1 MLANHMTLDE
11 RGQRI
16 LDIAARLILRYGY
29 DKTTMQDIALE
40 AAISKSTLY
49 LYWKNKEELFQALTT
64 RETLHMFDAWLK
76 RIQADS
82 QGGTLFGIY
91 RHGFLTLLA
100 HPLMMA
106 FYTKESAVLG
116 DYVRQ
121 RGPAVYIRPYLLNR
135 ELVQQL
141 QAAGLI
147 RQDLQASV
155 INHLLMIIS
164 VGLFST
170 SELIP
175 QEYTP
180 SYEEVADAL
189 ADMVERT
196 LAPVQPGNSE
206 QGKRA
211 FQEYLEKLVS
221 PGEES
226 TFGAVKGNEGS

>member
-1 MLANHMTLDE
+1 MFASHMTLDE

-49 LYWKNKEELFQALTT
+49 LYWKNKEELFQALIT
-64 RETLHMFDAWLK
+64 RETLRVFDEWLE
-76 RIQADS
+76 RIQADPE
-82 QGGTLFGIY
+82 GGTLFGIY

-106 FYTKESAVLG
+106 FYTKESVVLG

-121 RGPAVYIRPYLLNR
+121 RGPAVYTRPYLLNR
-135 ELVQQL
+135 ALVQQL

-147 RQDLQASV
+147 RQDLRAEV
-155 INHLLMIIS
+155 MNHILMIIS
-164 VGLFST
+164 VGLFSV

-175 QEYTP
+175 QEHAP
-180 SYEEVADAL
+180 PYEEVADAL
-189 ADMVERT
+189 AGMVQRA
-196 LAPVQPGNSE
+196 LAPAQPGDSE
-206 QGKRA
+206 RGKRA
-211 FQEYLEKLVS
+211 FRLYLERLAG
-221 PGEES
+221 PGWWRALHS
-226 TFGAVKGNEGS
+226 

>member
-1 MLANHMTLDE
+1 MLASHITLDQ
-11 RGQRI
+11 RGQHI

-40 AAISKSTLY
+40 AAVSKSTLY
-49 LYWKNKEELFQALTT
+49 LYWKNKEELFQALIT
-64 RETLHMFDAWLK
+64 RETLHLFDEWLE
-76 RIQADS
+76 RIQEDPR
-82 QGGTLFGIY
+82 GGTLFGIY

-121 RGPAVYIRPYLLNR
+121 RGPAVYTRPYLLNR

-141 QAAGLI
+141 QAAGLV
-147 RQDLQASV
+147 RQDLRAEV
-155 INHLLMIIS
+155 TNHILMIIS
-164 VGLFST
+164 VGLFSI

-175 QEYTP
+175 REHVP
-180 SYEEVADAL
+180 PYEEVADAL
-189 ADMVERT
+189 ASMVQSA
-196 LAPVQPGNSE
+196 LAPEQPGDSE

-211 FQEYLEKLVS
+211 FRVYLEQLAG
-221 PGEES
+221 PGGEKTLHS
-226 TFGAVKGNEGS
+226 

>member
-1 MLANHMTLDE
+1 MLASHMTLDE

-49 LYWKNKEELFQALTT
+49 LYWKNKEELFQALIT
-64 RETLHMFDAWLK
+64 RETLRVFDEWLE
-76 RIQADS
+76 RIQADPE
-82 QGGTLFGIY
+82 GGTLFGIY

-106 FYTKESAVLG
+106 FYTKESVVLG

-121 RGPAVYIRPYLLNR
+121 RGPAVYTRPYLLNR
-135 ELVQQL
+135 ALVQQL

-147 RQDLQASV
+147 RQDLRAEV
-155 INHLLMIIS
+155 MNHILMIIS
-164 VGLFST
+164 VGLFSV

-175 QEYTP
+175 QEYAP
-180 SYEEVADAL
+180 PYEEVADAL
-189 ADMVERT
+189 ASMVQRA
-196 LAPVQPGNSE
+196 LAPAQPGDSE
-206 QGKRA
+206 RGKRA
-211 FQEYLEKLVS
+211 FRLYLERLAGL
-221 PGEES
+221 GEGR
-226 TFGAVKGNEGS
+226 TLYL

>member
-49 LYWKNKEELFQALTT
+49 LYWKNKEELFQALIT
-64 RETLHMFDAWLK
+64 RETLRMFDAWLE
-76 RIQADS
+76 RIQADPE
-82 QGGTLFGIY
+82 GGTLFGIY

-106 FYTKESAVLG
+106 FYTKESVVLG

-121 RGPAVYIRPYLLNR
+121 RGPAVYTRPYLLNR
-135 ELVQQL
+135 ALVQQL

-147 RQDLQASV
+147 RQDLRADV
-155 INHLLMIIS
+155 LNHILMIIS
-164 VGLFST
+164 VGLFSI

-175 QEYTP
+175 QEQAP
-180 SYEEVADAL
+180 PYEEVADAL
-189 ADMVERT
+189 AGMVQRA
-196 LAPVQPGNSE
+196 LAPAQPGDSE

-211 FQEYLEKLVS
+211 FRVYLEQLAS
-221 PGEES
+221 PGGGS
-226 TFGAVKGNEGS
+226 TLHA

>member
-1 MLANHMTLDE
+1 MLASHMTLDE

-49 LYWKNKEELFQALTT
+49 LYWKNKEELFQALIT
-64 RETLHMFDAWLK
+64 RETLRVFDEWLE
-76 RIQADS
+76 RIQADPE
-82 QGGTLFGIY
+82 GGTLFGIY

-106 FYTKESAVLG
+106 FYTKESVVLG

-121 RGPAVYIRPYLLNR
+121 RGPAVYTRPYLLNR
-135 ELVQQL
+135 ALVQQL

-147 RQDLQASV
+147 RQDLRAEV
-155 INHLLMIIS
+155 MNHILMIIS
-164 VGLFST
+164 VGLFSV

-175 QEYTP
+175 QEYAP
-180 SYEEVADAL
+180 PYEEVADAL
-189 ADMVERT
+189 AGMVQRA
-196 LAPVQPGNSE
+196 LAPAQPGDSE
-206 QGKRA
+206 RGKRA
-211 FQEYLEKLVS
+211 FRLYLGRLAGL
-221 PGEES
+221 GEGR
-226 TFGAVKGNEGS
+226 TLYL